1 MEKKIKVLGGL
12 GVSPRRDRCVDR
24 VVSGGGIIFCLPSHI
39 SVDKPMVV
47 KRWKGNQKSS

>member
-24 VVSGGGIIFCLPSHI
+24 VISGGGIIFALPAHI
-39 SVDKPMVV
+39 RFDKPMVV